1 MASWSTQSSSSPE
14 FFVTTSEKN
23 PTITILALA
32 LRAAEYLA
40 EEMRKGESV
49 KVGKCLYLLF
59 GSPLTALHHFTRL
72 GQVDQLV
79 GAREADSD
87 LGFMACRAVTRSD
100 RQALA
105 DTKRLALGA
114 KPHANGDIPRTPQH

>member
-1 MASWSTQSSSSPE
+1 MESDFCNNAPLRRKRDGLVPMEEVFNSRGGAVKKTLQPAPRR
-14 FFVTTSEKN
+14 FTTSPAWTKW
-23 PTITILALA
+23 T
-32 LRAAEYLA
+32 
-40 EEMRKGESV
+40 
-49 KVGKCLYLLF
+49 
-59 GSPLTALHHFTRL
+59 
-72 GQVDQLV
+72 QLV